1 MSSEILDYT
10 TFLPLMLQAQDLVTK
25 LESRVIELENDLETI
40 SGVHEQEREHLLE
53 EIGEKDEYIY
63 NLQTKINR
71 FEFGTKETITVLAK
85 TLETFKSRININNN
99 NNINNVEDD
108 SYGDRATKTIEQTDL
123 EEQHRKSHKRQSS
136 SYSIRKRRDSKV
148 TLSDDEKLDHKLN
161 IVGSN
166 VVTNRAL
173 VDQSLRRESIISQI
187 SLDDLGGLDEY
198 DLDGEEDIAEFNISD
213 EEDSN
218 VQRVQCHSLTMTSSP
233 SPSPRNS
240 FDGSRVEKEKRR
252 PNSKVTL
259 SDDEKLD
266 HKLNIV
272 GSNVVTNRALVDQ
285 SLRRESI
292 ISQISLDDLGGLDEY
307 DLDGEE
313 DIAEFNISDEEDS
326 NVQRVQCHSL
336 TMTSSP
342 SPSPRNSFDGSR
354 VEKEKRRPINSC
366 TNCNILLVQIDQ
378 FIDDR
383 AYLKRDLSK
392 LATSLS
398 KEQTIRKQIQA
409 SRKNLEQEI
418 DRWVNVMFE
427 KVNHMVSDEARI
439 REELGLLNREYDGK
453 FESLIKTSDIRQEQ
467 LRELK
472 SLLIHID
479 STKQKRVGSM
489 IYPDKISELS
499 SADSFMTNE
508 INKNDEFGAT
518 KGKNIYIDG
527 IAFEEFQEFIK
538 SLKTSPTF
546 NNNAPNATSAFM
558 KRCMTEDIQPC
569 LFEKSTGW
577 KSPFYKKRLIDAI
590 IKNQCEIQKIS
601 SSKSISS
608 QTSSDNSLA
617 ATAAPII
624 VKCGLCGKLRTCEF
638 AMRLSGSDAT
648 VPSSINANGGW
659 ILLDRFCR
667 DRIVA
672 VCDFY
677 GYLSHLRQ
685 GLFNNSPIWK
695 MYKQCLKYRR
705 KMSLARVGSVTMVL
719 LVH

>member
-252 PNSKVTL
+252 PN
-259 SDDEKLD
+259 
-266 HKLNIV
+266 
-272 GSNVVTNRALVDQ
+272 
-285 SLRRESI
+285 
-292 ISQISLDDLGGLDEY
+292 
-307 DLDGEE
+307 
-313 DIAEFNISDEEDS
+313 
-326 NVQRVQCHSL
+326 
-336 TMTSSP
+336 
-342 SPSPRNSFDGSR
+342 
-354 VEKEKRRPINSC
+354 
-366 TNCNILLVQIDQ
+366 Q

-439 REELGLLNREYDGK
+439 REEL
-453 FESLIKTSDIRQEQ
+453 
-467 LRELK
+467 
-472 SLLIHID
+472 
-479 STKQKRVGSM
+479 
-489 IYPDKISELS
+489 DKISELS

-705 KMSLARVGSVTMVL
+705 KMSLARVGSSID
-719 LVH
+719 

>member
-10 TFLPLMLQAQDLVTK
+10 TFLPLMLQAQDLVTR

-108 SYGDRATKTIEQTDL
+108 SYGDRATTIEQTDL
-123 EEQHRKSHKRQSS
+123 EGQHRKSHKRQSS

-166 VVTNRAL
+166 VVTSRAL

-218 VQRVQCHSLTMTSSP
+218 VQRVQ
-233 SPSPRNS
+233 
-240 FDGSRVEKEKRR
+240 
-252 PNSKVTL
+252 
-259 SDDEKLD
+259 
-266 HKLNIV
+266 
-272 GSNVVTNRALVDQ
+272 
-285 SLRRESI
+285 
-292 ISQISLDDLGGLDEY
+292 Y
-307 DLDGEE
+307 
-313 DIAEFNISDEEDS
+313 
-326 NVQRVQCHSL
+326 HSL

-366 TNCNILLVQIDQ
+366 TNCNLLLVQIDQ

-409 SRKNLEQEI
+409 SRKNLGQEI

-427 KVNHMVSDEARI
+427 KVNHMVSDEARV
-439 REELGLLNREYDGK
+439 REEL
-453 FESLIKTSDIRQEQ
+453 
-467 LRELK
+467 
-472 SLLIHID
+472 
-479 STKQKRVGSM
+479 
-489 IYPDKISELS
+489 DKISELS

-546 NNNAPNATSAFM
+546 NNNAPNATNAFM

-624 VKCGLCGKLRTCEF
+624 VKCGLCGMLRTCEF

-672 VCDFY
+672 V
-677 GYLSHLRQ
+677 
-685 GLFNNSPIWK
+685 
-695 MYKQCLKYRR
+695 
-705 KMSLARVGSVTMVL
+705 L
-719 LVH
+719 LEIS

>member
-1 MSSEILDYT
+1 MNLDQ
-10 TFLPLMLQAQDLVTK
+10 L
-25 LESRVIELENDLETI
+25 
-40 SGVHEQEREHLLE
+40 
-53 EIGEKDEYIY
+53 
-63 NLQTKINR
+63 
-71 FEFGTKETITVLAK
+71 
-85 TLETFKSRININNN
+85 
-99 NNINNVEDD
+99 
-108 SYGDRATKTIEQTDL
+108 
-123 EEQHRKSHKRQSS
+123 
-136 SYSIRKRRDSKV
+136 V

-252 PNSKVTL
+252 PN
-259 SDDEKLD
+259 
-266 HKLNIV
+266 
-272 GSNVVTNRALVDQ
+272 
-285 SLRRESI
+285 
-292 ISQISLDDLGGLDEY
+292 
-307 DLDGEE
+307 
-313 DIAEFNISDEEDS
+313 
-326 NVQRVQCHSL
+326 
-336 TMTSSP
+336 
-342 SPSPRNSFDGSR
+342 
-354 VEKEKRRPINSC
+354 
-366 TNCNILLVQIDQ
+366 Q

-439 REELGLLNREYDGK
+439 REEL
-453 FESLIKTSDIRQEQ
+453 
-467 LRELK
+467 
-472 SLLIHID
+472 
-479 STKQKRVGSM
+479 
-489 IYPDKISELS
+489 DKISELS

-705 KMSLARVGSVTMVL
+705 KMSLARVGSSID
-719 LVH
+719 

>member
-252 PNSKVTL
+252 P
-259 SDDEKLD
+259 
-266 HKLNIV
+266 
-272 GSNVVTNRALVDQ
+272 
-285 SLRRESI
+285 
-292 ISQISLDDLGGLDEY
+292 
-307 DLDGEE
+307 
-313 DIAEFNISDEEDS
+313 
-326 NVQRVQCHSL
+326 
-336 TMTSSP
+336 
-342 SPSPRNSFDGSR
+342 
-354 VEKEKRRPINSC
+354 INSC

-439 REELGLLNREYDGK
+439 REEL
-453 FESLIKTSDIRQEQ
+453 
-467 LRELK
+467 
-472 SLLIHID
+472 
-479 STKQKRVGSM
+479 
-489 IYPDKISELS
+489 DKISELS

>member
-10 TFLPLMLQAQDLVTK
+10 TFLPLMLQAQDLVTR

-108 SYGDRATKTIEQTDL
+108 SYGDRATTIEQTDL
-123 EEQHRKSHKRQSS
+123 EGQHRKSHKRQSS

-166 VVTNRAL
+166 VVTSRAL

-218 VQRVQCHSLTMTSSP
+218 VQRVQYHSLTMTSSP

-252 PNSKVTL
+252 PSVL
-259 SDDEKLD
+259 SFKT
-266 HKLNIV
+266 KRSIASITNTNIATDTDNATATTV
-272 GSNVVTNRALVDQ
+272 
-285 SLRRESI
+285 
-292 ISQISLDDLGGLDEY
+292 
-307 DLDGEE
+307 
-313 DIAEFNISDEEDS
+313 
-326 NVQRVQCHSL
+326 
-336 TMTSSP
+336 
-342 SPSPRNSFDGSR
+342 
-354 VEKEKRRPINSC
+354 NSC
-366 TNCNILLVQIDQ
+366 TNCNLLLVQIDQ

-409 SRKNLEQEI
+409 SRKNLGQEI

-427 KVNHMVSDEARI
+427 KVNHMVSDEARV

-546 NNNAPNATSAFM
+546 NNNAPNATNAFM

-624 VKCGLCGKLRTCEF
+624 VKCGLCGMLRTCEF

-672 VCDFY
+672 V
-677 GYLSHLRQ
+677 
-685 GLFNNSPIWK
+685 
-695 MYKQCLKYRR
+695 
-705 KMSLARVGSVTMVL
+705 L
-719 LVH
+719 LEIS

>member
-123 EEQHRKSHKRQSS
+123 EEQQ
-136 SYSIRKRRDSKV
+136 RD
-148 TLSDDEKLDHKLN
+148 
-161 IVGSN
+161 
-166 VVTNRAL
+166 
-173 VDQSLRRESIISQI
+173 
-187 SLDDLGGLDEY
+187 
-198 DLDGEEDIAEFNISD
+198 
-213 EEDSN
+213 
-218 VQRVQCHSLTMTSSP
+218 
-233 SPSPRNS
+233 
-240 FDGSRVEKEKRR
+240 
-252 PNSKVTL
+252 SKVTL

-439 REELGLLNREYDGK
+439 REEL
-453 FESLIKTSDIRQEQ
+453 
-467 LRELK
+467 
-472 SLLIHID
+472 
-479 STKQKRVGSM
+479 
-489 IYPDKISELS
+489 DKISELS

>member
-1 MSSEILDYT
+1 MSSEILDYNVNDIA

-123 EEQHRKSHKRQSS
+123 EEQHHKRQSS

-252 PNSKVTL
+252 PN
-259 SDDEKLD
+259 
-266 HKLNIV
+266 
-272 GSNVVTNRALVDQ
+272 
-285 SLRRESI
+285 
-292 ISQISLDDLGGLDEY
+292 
-307 DLDGEE
+307 
-313 DIAEFNISDEEDS
+313 
-326 NVQRVQCHSL
+326 
-336 TMTSSP
+336 
-342 SPSPRNSFDGSR
+342 
-354 VEKEKRRPINSC
+354 
-366 TNCNILLVQIDQ
+366 Q

-479 STKQKRVGSM
+479 STKQKRV
-489 IYPDKISELS
+489 DKISELS

-705 KMSLARVGSVTMVL
+705 KMSLARVGSSID
-719 LVH
+719 